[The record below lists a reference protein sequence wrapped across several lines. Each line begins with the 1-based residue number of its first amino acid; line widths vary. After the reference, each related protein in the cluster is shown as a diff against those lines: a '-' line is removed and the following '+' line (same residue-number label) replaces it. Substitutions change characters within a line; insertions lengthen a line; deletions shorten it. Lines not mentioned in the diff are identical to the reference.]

1 MSTLRQLYGL
11 ACPKCGQDEALKIAI
26 TCFAYV
32 SDEGSE
38 ELGNHEWTDGSACI
52 CPDCKHAA
60 TVLDFMATDEVAP

>member
-11 ACPKCGQDEALKIAI
+11 ACPNCGQDEALKIAI

-38 ELGNHEWTDGSACI
+38 ELGDHEWTDDSGCI
-52 CPDCKHAA
+52 CPDCNHAA
-60 TVLDFMATDEVAP
+60 TVAGFIASEKVPS